1 MQECDFSYDCLM
13 EDVLV
18 FLNSGLMAQEKMN
31 DNENGK
37 KLKLVDITNEY
48 KDDCQSIQKQ
58 STMSSSKVR
67 FSEPVM
73 WEDILIKFQMCR
85 PLGEQQNGMFLYG
98 IYNRKSWVKIST
110 GTLPNLEDPSNE
122 YMYMYMGYI
131 TGRVEW
137 K

>member
-1 MQECDFSYDCLM
+1 M

-73 WEDILIKFQMCR
+73 
-85 PLGEQQNGMFLYG
+85 
-98 IYNRKSWVKIST
+98 
-110 GTLPNLEDPSNE
+110 
-122 YMYMYMGYI
+122 
-131 TGRVEW
+131 
-137 K
+137 